1 MKVMI
6 SYPPFYDKGSPMLTQ
21 NRQFQWYHVPSY
33 IYPLVP
39 AMAATLLKT
48 EGFDVIWNDAIA
60 EKWDEER
67 FLQNFISEK
76 PEIIAMETKTP
87 VVKS

>member
-1 MKVMI
+1 
-6 SYPPFYDKGSPMLTQ
+6 MLTQ

-39 AMAATLLKT
+39 AMAATLLKISD
-48 EGFDVIWNDAIA
+48 FNVIWNDAIA
-60 EKWDEER
+60 EKLDEEK
-67 FLQNFISEK
+67 FLQNFIFEK

-87 VVKS
+87 VVKNHWK